1 MKSTQRRSPRSYARW
16 VRLAL
21 AAVVLAGVAYLV
33 WSAYDHEAVMTR
45 LRELR
50 PLPFFAA
57 TAVLPALG
65 IPATP
70 LYIFAGASFGP
81 LVGLIGSWI
90 ALAVNLVLCYGI
102 ARRLRP
108 QLARLLRRFRTELP
122 DLAERDQGVVKFTLG
137 VKVAPGVP
145 AFVKNYVLGFAGV
158 PFKVYFA
165 VSMLFTGVYAAAF
178 VMMGDSLVE
187 HELGRT
193 AIVAIALVAAIAL
206 ALAWRRRKQRAA
218 GLAQPG
224 PA

>member
-1 MKSTQRRSPRSYARW
+1 MDSTQRRSPRPYARW
-16 VRLAL
+16 VRFALAAGAL
-21 AAVVLAGVAYLV
+21 AAVVYLV
-33 WSAYDHEAVMTR
+33 WSAYDHAAVMAW

-65 IPATP
+65 IPTTP

-81 LVGLIGSWI
+81 ALGLIGSWI

-102 ARRLRP
+102 ARWLRP
-108 QLARLLRRFRTELP
+108 QLARVLRRFRTELP
-122 DLAERDQGVVKFTLG
+122 DLAERDRGVVKFTLG
-137 VKVAPGVP
+137 VKLAPGAP
-145 AFVKNYVLGFAGV
+145 TFVKNYVLGFVGV
-158 PFKVYFA
+158 PFKTYFA

-193 AIVAIALVAAIAL
+193 AIAAGALVAAIAL
-206 ALAWRRRKQRAA
+206 AIAWRRRKQRSARR
-218 GLAQPG
+218 AQPG

>member
-1 MKSTQRRSPRSYARW
+1 MESTERRSPRSYARW

-21 AAVVLAGVAYLV
+21 AAAALAGIGYLV
-33 WSAYDHEAVMTR
+33 WSAYDHQAVMAW

-65 IPATP
+65 IPTTP
-70 LYIFAGASFGP
+70 LYIFAGAAFGP

-102 ARRLRP
+102 ARRARP

-122 DLAERDQGVVKFTLG
+122 DFAERDRGVVKFTLG

-145 AFVKNYVLGFAGV
+145 TFVKNYVLGFVGV
-158 PFKVYFA
+158 PFRPYFA
-165 VSMLFTGVYAAAF
+165 VSMLFTGAYAAAF
-178 VMMGDSLVE
+178 VVMGDSLVD

-193 AIVAIALVAAIAL
+193 TIAAAVLVAAVAL
-206 ALAWRRRKQRAA
+206 AVAWRRRKQRSA
-218 GLAQPG
+218 GPAQPR